1 MILSIIILIFIF
13 FMFILIRKLIID
25 SIYIKKQREML
36 EDIYFQIDQ
45 GFEFMYVE
53 YFLPYFES
61 TTSISDQQEN
71 EIHEMFINLIFDLI
85 SDEQEYFINNHYGKQ
100 KFVNYLNIYIKNHIK
115 KLIADQVTNI
125 SYQETEL
132 NDERGLR

>member
-1 MILSIIILIFIF
+1 
-13 FMFILIRKLIID
+13 MFILIRKLIID